1 MHYDKSKRELLK
13 FSLTTMVAGLI
24 STGNAGA
31 TGGRT
36 ARVLS
41 VALIDLLSDRA
52 SREFRRK
59 IGKEWLRIFPP
70 NHRHNLVD
78 LPRPVWQDRQK
89 LEFALKEMPFF
100 ACVSGSATAT
110 ISAAEILPDTPIIF
124 NLAGDPTLLG
134 VAKGARGVR
143 PNVTGFT
150 SFTAT
155 HAKRW
160 EILFDAFPQIRK
172 ILVLTDS
179 ADARIATDAILASAS
194 GKKVE
199 AQKIDI
205 KKNISQQL
213 DRALAQKDIGV
224 DIPHTTFS
232 GSDPFTIISHVN
244 SAHLPSIYD
253 GTHYARWGG
262 LLGYEADPIPEAE
275 TICEYLLQLLRGA
288 TPSMLPIRYPS
299 AFTLSVN
306 LETATAS
313 HLELKKSLL
322 IRANTVFDKTIRPV
336 WK

>member
-1 MHYDKSKRELLK
+1 MNCDKRKRELLK
-13 FSLTTMVAGLI
+13 FSLATI
-24 STGNAGA
+24 A
-31 TGGRT
+31 TGCMLDSAGTTGEHR

-41 VALIDLLSDRA
+41 VAFIDLLSDRA
-52 SREFRRK
+52 SRELRK
-59 IGKEWLRIFPP
+59 EIKSEWSRVFPP
-70 NHRHNLVD
+70 NHKLNLVD
-78 LPRPVWQDRQK
+78 VPRPVWQDRQK
-89 LEFALKEMPFF
+89 LAFALNEMSFF
-100 ACVSGSATAT
+100 ACISGSALAT

-124 NLAGDPTLLG
+124 NLAGDPILMG

-143 PNVTGFT
+143 LNVTGFT

-160 EILFDAFPQIRK
+160 EILFDAFPKLQK
-172 ILVLTDS
+172 ILVITDT
-179 ADARIATDAILASAS
+179 ADARVATDAILANAS

-199 AQKIDI
+199 TLRIDI

-213 DRALAQKDIGV
+213 HRALAQKDIGV
-224 DIPHTTFS
+224 DIPHTRLS
-232 GSDPFTIISHVN
+232 GSDPFTIINHVN
-244 SAHLPSIYD
+244 NAHLPSIYD